1 MLAECLVQVGVND
14 GEDYAVPPASPSR
27 MGACGTMAARCVQTD
42 PSPAPSTVACGSLS
56 GGVPM
61 KLSSQAT
68 GDSPSS
74 GDPVKLSSPAT
85 GNSPSGDVPVR
96 PTALEIDDFLP
107 SGALVTI
114 GLFG

>member
-1 MLAECLVQVGVND
+1 MVLTECLVQVGVND

-27 MGACGTMAARCVQTD
+27 TGACGTMAARCVQTD
-42 PSPAPSTVACGSLS
+42 PRPAPSTVARGSLS

-61 KLSSQAT
+61 KLSSPAT
-68 GDSPSS
+68 GD
-74 GDPVKLSSPAT
+74 
-85 GNSPSGDVPVR
+85 SPSGDVPVK
-96 PTALEIDDFLP
+96 PTVLEIDDFLP

>member
-14 GEDYAVPPASPSR
+14 GGDYAVPPASPAR
-27 MGACGTMAARCVQTD
+27 TDACGTMAARCVQTD
-42 PSPAPSTVACGSLS
+42 PRPAPSTVVRGSLL

-61 KLSSQAT
+61 TLSFQAT
-68 GDSPSS
+68 GD
-74 GDPVKLSSPAT
+74 
-85 GNSPSGDVPVR
+85 SPSGDVPVR